1 MLLWGGWWFGI
12 PRIPMKRIGI
22 LKGTMIKSQ
31 KTNPNPNKQLTIGWS
46 NWKVFSQT
54 NKSKL
59 VSCLNGK
66 KPWKCYSKKQRTSN
80 FRLLGDE
87 NSIYTWTCRMS
98 RKLSTYQ
105 VKIQKLEVGWLLE
118 QLLKVFVYECW
129 GIYSEYC
136 IGKEQI
142 ALSKNI
148 CLTREATPIR

>member
-1 MLLWGGWWFGI
+1 
-12 PRIPMKRIGI
+12 
-22 LKGTMIKSQ
+22 
-31 KTNPNPNKQLTIGWS
+31 
-46 NWKVFSQT
+46 
-54 NKSKL
+54 
-59 VSCLNGK
+59 
-66 KPWKCYSKKQRTSN
+66 
-80 FRLLGDE
+80 
-87 NSIYTWTCRMS
+87 MS